1 MSMNIKIKEFLGES
15 YSIEDAILLREIVKN
30 NLDTG
35 VTLDFDGLERI
46 PSTFLI
52 CLFND
57 LINKFGRDYIFKQID
72 VKNLS
77 NYRDYSRVVL
87 GTAFQQ

>member
-1 MSMNIKIKEFLGES
+1 MNIRIKDFLGNK
-15 YSIEDAILLREIVKN
+15 YSIEEAILLREIVKN

-35 VTLDFDGLERI
+35 LVLDFDGLERI
-46 PSTFLI
+46 PSTFLV

-87 GTAFQQ
+87 GTAFQE

>member
-1 MSMNIKIKEFLGES
+1 MSMDIKVKDFLGDN

-30 NLDTG
+30 NLDIG
-35 VTLDFDGLERI
+35 VSLDFEGFDRI
-46 PSTFLI
+46 PTTFLI
-52 CLFND
+52 CLFSD
-57 LINKFGRDYIFKQID
+57 LINKLGRDYIFKQID

-77 NYRDYSRVVL
+77 NYNDYSRVVL

>member
-1 MSMNIKIKEFLGES
+1 MNMNIKIKEFLGEN
-15 YSIEDAILLREIVKN
+15 YSIEDAILLREIIRN
-30 NLDTG
+30 NLDQG
-35 VTLDFDGLERI
+35 VILDFDGYDRV

-52 CLFND
+52 NLFSD
-57 LINKFGRDYIFKQID
+57 LIYKFGRDYIFKQVV

>member
-1 MSMNIKIKEFLGES
+1 MNMNIKIKEFLGEN

-35 VTLDFDGLERI
+35 VTLDFERI

>member
-1 MSMNIKIKEFLGES
+1 MSMNIKVKDLLGDN

-30 NLDTG
+30 NLDQE
-35 VTLDFDGLERI
+35 VILDFAGYDRI
-46 PSTFLI
+46 PSTFLTN
-52 CLFND
+52 LFSE
-57 LINKFGRDYIFKQID
+57 LIYVFGRDYIFKQTV

>member
-1 MSMNIKIKEFLGES
+1 MSTSIKIKDFLGDK
-15 YSIEDAILLREIVKN
+15 YSPEDAILLREIVKN
-30 NLDTG
+30 NLEDG
-35 VTLDFDGLERI
+35 VVLDFQGMDRI

-57 LINKFGRDYIFKQID
+57 LINKLGREYIFKQIN
-72 VKNLS
+72 VKNLT
-77 NYRDYSRVVL
+77 NYNDYSRVVL

>member
-1 MSMNIKIKEFLGES
+1 MNIRIKDFLGES
-15 YSIEDAILLREIVKN
+15 YLIED
-30 NLDTG
+30 LDTG

-77 NYRDYSRVVL
+77 NYSDYSRVVL

>member
-1 MSMNIKIKEFLGES
+1 MSININVKEVLGEN
-15 YSIEDAILLREIVKN
+15 YTIEDAILLREIIKN
-30 NLDTG
+30 NLTSG
-35 VTLDFDGLERI
+35 LVLDFKGFDRI
-46 PSTFLI
+46 PSTFLN

-57 LINKFGRDYIFKQID
+57 LLIKLGRDYIFKQVD

-87 GTAFQQ
+87 GTAFK